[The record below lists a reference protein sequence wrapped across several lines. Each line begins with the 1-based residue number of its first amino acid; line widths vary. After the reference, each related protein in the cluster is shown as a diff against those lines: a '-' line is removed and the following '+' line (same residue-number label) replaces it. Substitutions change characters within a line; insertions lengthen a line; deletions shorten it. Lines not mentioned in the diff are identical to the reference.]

1 MKTLIIHP
9 KDKTTDFLSVFYQNI
24 PDKVVIS
31 GGISKDE
38 VRELIKDFDR
48 VIMCGHGTPNGLMS
62 VGQFKSSWGFIIDE
76 TFVDVLSE
84 KTENIF
90 IWCNAD
96 KFVRKHN
103 LKGFFSGM
111 FISEVGESEYC
122 GVPSPQEIVT
132 ESNDTFSNILSKY
145 INQNVSVIHKKVT
158 KEYGKFS
165 QTNPIGYYNNNRL
178 YLTQ

>member
-9 KDKTTDFLSVFYQNI
+9 KDNSTNFLRSIYKDIQYKTIITGGCTYED
-24 PDKVVIS
+24 VIN
-31 GGISKDE
+31 E
-38 VRELIKDFDR
+38 IKSHDR
-48 VIMCGHGTPNGLMS
+48 IIMCGHGTPNGLLS
-62 VGQFKSSWGFIIDE
+62 VGQFKNSWGFIIDQS
-76 TFVDVLSE
+76 FVDVLSE
-84 KTENIF
+84 KTENIY

-111 FISEVGESEYC
+111 FISKVGESEYC
-122 GVPSPQEIVT
+122 GVPSTQDIVT

-145 INQNVSVIHKKVT
+145 INEYVSVIHKKVT

-165 QTNPIGYYNNNRL
+165 ETNPIGFYNNNRL